1 MRKIIIDNLF
11 QLLPNTTSVHT
22 MQVYLKYAQY
32 DRHSCAKNIFGSTSV
47 NLIILTFICFTFLY
61 A

>member
-32 DRHSCAKNIFGSTSV
+32 DRHSCAKNIFGST
-47 NLIILTFICFTFLY
+47 
-61 A
+61 